1 MNWRQNPTRVAWLI
15 LLISFFAC
23 VLLAVAVPVG
33 VRAVLLHASRSK
45 FAFLQA
51 TQGTAQLWAPNS
63 GDASAVID
71 RRPISEGSRI
81 VTDNAT
87 KAVLT
92 LSVDET
98 GQLVLATV
106 QLSPNTTVQL
116 DEARSPRFNVSQ
128 DPHRAQ
134 FGFTGGRLF
143 LTLQQADQRD
153 VQIRLVTPNA
163 TVDLTSGVFD
173 VTADETETRVRVRSG
188 TARVQ
193 SAGRVAEVNA
203 GERVNVLAGRAPEFP
218 VSDTVNLIVNG
229 SFVQQLAPLWQEFAE
244 VKPGQRP
251 GVVELIQDD
260 RPTGMVPNRNAVR
273 FSRRTEEDIPNR
285 VGLVQAVNRDVEKY
299 DDLALRFDLKVLYQS
314 VPGGGEKGT
323 EYPVMADL
331 FYTDIYGK
339 DLHWYV
345 GFYNLELPPGSP
357 YPTPSGERVP
367 LGVWY
372 TYESPNLFE
381 LLEETRPARINSL
394 TIYANGHDYES
405 LVSDVA
411 LTVQ

>member
-15 LLISFFAC
+15 LLISFFSC
-23 VLLAVAVPVG
+23 VLLAISVPVG
-33 VRAVLLHASRSK
+33 VRAVLLHSSRSK

-51 TQGTAQLWAPNS
+51 SQGTAQLWAPNS
-63 GDASAVID
+63 ADASAVID
-71 RRPISEGSRI
+71 RRPILEGSRI

-92 LSVDET
+92 LSIDEA

-106 QLSPNTTVQL
+106 QLSPNTSVQL
-116 DEARSPRFNVSQ
+116 EQARSPRFNVSQ
-128 DPHRAQ
+128 DPHRAE
-134 FGFTGGRLF
+134 FGLGRGRLF
-143 LTLQQADQRD
+143 LTVQEADQRD

-163 TVDLTSGVFD
+163 ALDLKPGVFD

-188 TARVQ
+188 AARVE
-193 SAGRVAEVNA
+193 SEGRVAEVNA
-203 GERVNVLAGRAPEFP
+203 GERVNVLAGRPPEFP

-229 SFVQQLAPLWQEFAE
+229 SFVQKLAPLWEEFAE
-244 VKPGQRP
+244 VKPGQQP
-251 GVVELIQDD
+251 GIVELIQDD
-260 RPTGMVPNRNAVR
+260 RRSAVQ

-285 VGLVQAVNRDVEKY
+285 VGLIQAVNRDVEKY
-299 DDLALRFDLKVLYQS
+299 DDLVLRFDLKVLYQS

-331 FYTDIYGK
+331 FYTDVYGK

>member
-1 MNWRQNPTRVAWLI
+1 MTPTA
-15 LLISFFAC
+15 A
-23 VLLAVAVPVG
+23 
-33 VRAVLLHASRSK
+33 
-45 FAFLQA
+45 
-51 TQGTAQLWAPNS
+51 
-63 GDASAVID
+63 
-71 RRPISEGSRI
+71 
-81 VTDNAT
+81 
-87 KAVLT
+87 
-92 LSVDET
+92 
-98 GQLVLATV
+98 
-106 QLSPNTTVQL
+106 
-116 DEARSPRFNVSQ
+116 
-128 DPHRAQ
+128 
-134 FGFTGGRLF
+134 
-143 LTLQQADQRD
+143 
-153 VQIRLVTPNA
+153 
-163 TVDLTSGVFD
+163 VDLKPGVFD
-173 VTADETETRVRVRSG
+173 VTADEAETRVRVRSG
-188 TARVQ
+188 VARVE
-193 SAGRVAEVNA
+193 SEGRVAEVNA
-203 GERVNVLAGRAPEFP
+203 GERVNVLAGRPPEFP

-229 SFVQQLAPLWQEFAE
+229 SFVQKLAPLWEEFAE
-244 VKPGQRP
+244 VKPGQQP
-251 GVVELIQDD
+251 GIVELIQDD
-260 RPTGMVPNRNAVR
+260 RRSAVR

-285 VGLVQAVNRDVEKY
+285 VGLIQAVNRDVEKY
-299 DDLALRFDLKVLYQS
+299 DDLVLRFDLKVLYQS

-357 YPTPSGERVP
+357 YPMPSGERVP

>member
-1 MNWRQNPTRVAWLI
+1 
-15 LLISFFAC
+15 
-23 VLLAVAVPVG
+23 
-33 VRAVLLHASRSK
+33 
-45 FAFLQA
+45 
-51 TQGTAQLWAPNS
+51 
-63 GDASAVID
+63 
-71 RRPISEGSRI
+71 
-81 VTDNAT
+81 VTDSAT

-92 LSVDET
+92 FSIDEA

-106 QLSPNTTVQL
+106 QLSPNTSVQL
-116 DEARSPRFNVSQ
+116 EEARSPRFNVSQ
-128 DPHRAQ
+128 DPHRAELAL
-134 FGFTGGRLF
+134 GSGRLF
-143 LTLQQADQRD
+143 LTVQEADQRD
-153 VQIRLVTPNA
+153 VQIRVVTPNA
-163 TVDLTSGVFD
+163 AVDLKSGAFD
-173 VTADETETRVRVRSG
+173 VAADETEMRVRVRSG
-188 TARVQ
+188 TARVE
-193 SAGRVAEVNA
+193 SEGRVAEVNA
-203 GERVNVLAGRAPEFP
+203 GERVNVLAGRPPEFP

-229 SFVQQLAPLWQEFAE
+229 TFVQKLAPLWEEFAE
-244 VKPGQRP
+244 VKPGQQP
-251 GVVELIQDD
+251 GIVELIQDD
-260 RPTGMVPNRNAVR
+260 RRNAVR
-273 FSRRTEEDIPNR
+273 FSRRTEEDVPNR
-285 VGLVQAVNRDVEKY
+285 VGLIQAVNRDVEMY
-299 DDLALRFDLKVLYQS
+299 DDLVLRFDLKVLYQS

-357 YPTPSGERVP
+357 YPRPSGERVP

-372 TYESPNLFE
+372 TYESPNLYE

>member
-1 MNWRQNPTRVAWLI
+1 MTWRQNPTRVAWLI

-23 VLLAVAVPVG
+23 VLLVIAVPVG
-33 VRAVLLHASRSK
+33 VRAALLHSSRSD

-51 TQGTAQLWAPNS
+51 TQGTAQVWSSNS
-63 GDASAVID
+63 DDASAVID
-71 RRPISEGSRI
+71 RRPIAEGSRA

-92 LSVDET
+92 LSTDEA
-98 GQLVLATV
+98 GQSVLATV
-106 QLSPNTTVQL
+106 QLSPNTAVQL
-116 DEARSPRFNVSQ
+116 EEARSPRFKLSQ
-128 DPHRAQ
+128 DPHLAQ
-134 FGFTGGRLF
+134 LDFTGGRLF
-143 LTLQQADQRD
+143 LTVQQADQRD

-163 TVDLTSGVFD
+163 TVDLNPGVFD
-173 VTADETETRVRVRSG
+173 VTADETETRVRARSG
-188 TARVQ
+188 IASVE
-193 SAGRVAEVNA
+193 SAGRVVEVNA
-203 GERVNVLAGRAPEFP
+203 GERANVLAGRPPEMP

-244 VKPGQRP
+244 VKPGQQP
-251 GVVELIQDD
+251 GIVELTQDD
-260 RPTGMVPNRNAVR
+260 RRNAVR
-273 FSRRTEEDIPNR
+273 FGRRTEEDVPNR

-299 DDLALRFDLKVLYQS
+299 DDLTLRFDLKVLYQS

-331 FYTDIYGK
+331 FYTDVYGK

-357 YPTPSGERVP
+357 YPAPSGERVP

-381 LLEETRPARINSL
+381 LLEETRPTAYQQPDHLCQRSRL
-394 TIYANGHDYES
+394 
-405 LVSDVA
+405 
-411 LTVQ
+411 